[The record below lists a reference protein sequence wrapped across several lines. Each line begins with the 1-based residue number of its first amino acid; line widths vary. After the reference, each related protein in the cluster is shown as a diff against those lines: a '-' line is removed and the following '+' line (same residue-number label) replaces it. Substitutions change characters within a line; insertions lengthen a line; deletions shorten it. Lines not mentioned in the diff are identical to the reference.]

1 MIKVSFGKKL
11 GTLGILVWA
20 EWLKISG
27 EKKGAQGIL
36 LKWDGKRVKRE
47 EMLSAACSKII
58 KIFLWSW
65 AQRTPPGI
73 WVHVFSGSWVKILES
88 LTASLPVRCGD
99 TVLTFKD
106 VAFQACLFGG
116 TLVGVAIDTKN
127 HHYIHPSICMLFIWY
142 TIFDWCLSKRNRLI
156 SRYPQFGERSRWTR
170 AKRRR
175 SWRIAGRNRLAFLA
189 EPSIFF
195 GEIFSDFVGCF
206 LNSRISWFPFWV
218 SFFFQSRS
226 SGFFFFGG
234 RCLNFLFWR
243 GVS

>member
-127 HHYIHPSICMLFIWY
+127 HHYIHPSICMFIY
-142 TIFDWCLSKRNRLI
+142 DIQFLTDAYRNEIGWFLGT
-156 SRYPQFGERSRWTR
+156 PNL
-170 AKRRR
+170 AKGHVEH
-175 SWRIAGRNRLAFLA
+175 GRKEGDLGASL
-189 EPSIFF
+189 E
-195 GEIFSDFVGCF
+195 ETV
-206 LNSRISWFPFWV
+206 W
-218 SFFFQSRS
+218 
-226 SGFFFFGG
+226 
-234 RCLNFLFWR
+234 LFWR
-243 GVS
+243 SPPFFLERFFPILLDVF